1 MKKENLYDKLIEYR
15 DSGIYPFHMPGHK
28 RRDRLFHG
36 MNIDPYEIDITEIDG
51 FDNLHN
57 AEYLIKDAMNEV
69 SDFFG
74 TKKSW
79 YLVNGST
86 SGILCA
92 IFASANV
99 GDTALIARNCHK
111 SVYNAAEIRG
121 LKAKYLYP
129 DYIEEYDMF
138 GGYDP
143 NKIREILEEKPEV
156 KVVLLTSP
164 TYEGVISNIKEIAD
178 IAHDNNCVLIVDE
191 AHGAHLGFNDK
202 LPVAAYQ
209 CGADIVIESA
219 HKTLSAMTQTAFLHV
234 MGDKVDIRKIEKYL
248 SVFQTSSPSYV
259 LMASLYNCV
268 ANLKKNGVVKQ
279 NRQIECIDKFL
290 QKTKGLRN
298 LQIFTE
304 DNIGKN
310 SIFAYDK
317 TKIIIGIKTNII
329 DGNILMNILR
339 EKYCFEMEMAS
350 LKYVVAITSM
360 EDDEKAIM
368 KLAEALI
375 DIDKELELI
384 YGNEK
389 QLKKIP
395 KDIFIKEREQK
406 LLLAEAEKTEGEY
419 IKFDE
424 SEGKVSLEY
433 IYLYPPG
440 SPIITPG
447 EVITAEIIKAVEYY
461 KERKLNV
468 IGAKENIIK
477 VAKRGLHKNRW

>member
-1 MKKENLYDKLIEYR
+1 M
-15 DSGIYPFHMPGHK
+15 
-28 RRDRLFHG
+28 
-36 MNIDPYEIDITEIDG
+36 
-51 FDNLHN
+51 
-57 AEYLIKDAMNEV
+57 IK
-69 SDFFG
+69 
-74 TKKSW
+74 
-79 YLVNGST
+79 
-86 SGILCA
+86 
-92 IFASANV
+92 
-99 GDTALIARNCHK
+99 
-111 SVYNAAEIRG
+111 
-121 LKAKYLYP
+121 
-129 DYIEEYDMF
+129 
-138 GGYDP
+138 
-143 NKIREILEEKPEV
+143 
-156 KVVLLTSP
+156 
-164 TYEGVISNIKEIAD
+164 
-178 IAHDNNCVLIVDE
+178 
-191 AHGAHLGFNDK
+191 
-202 LPVAAYQ
+202 
-209 CGADIVIESA
+209 
-219 HKTLSAMTQTAFLHV
+219 
-234 MGDKVDIRKIEKYL
+234 
-248 SVFQTSSPSYV
+248 
-259 LMASLYNCV
+259 
-268 ANLKKNGVVKQ
+268 
-279 NRQIECIDKFL
+279 
-290 QKTKGLRN
+290 
-298 LQIFTE
+298 
-304 DNIGKN
+304 
-310 SIFAYDK
+310 
-317 TKIIIGIKTNII
+317 II

-389 QLKKIP
+389 QLKKFP